1 MSRFGAR
8 EGSFCELTAGMGIFK
23 YAMKDRN
30 RRMDMTAGT
39 WGVAHMHLRRTGA
52 SRMYNNVT

>member
-23 YAMKDRN
+23 YAMKESKE
-30 RRMDMTAGT
+30 
-39 WGVAHMHLRRTGA
+39 GA
-52 SRMYNNVT
+52 ARDSDAEQTQLQSS